1 MVLTKREYKQMTRVK
16 LCGMMRPEDIQ
27 AVNEIKPEYI
37 GFVFAKKSRRYV
49 SKEQAKMLKELLD
62 PAVKAVG
69 VFVNEPVEN
78 VADLLN
84 DRNIDMAQ
92 LHGTEDEAYI
102 CQLRELI
109 GRYKGNTLK
118 EDKDK
123 FIIKAVQV
131 KSEADVRDGEKS
143 EADLVLFDAGAGDGK
158 VFNWKLLENVKRPY
172 FLAGGLGPENVWD
185 AVMKMRPFGVDVSS
199 GIETDGVKDA
209 LKMAKFMAAV
219 RNCSGSGIL
228 P

>member
-1 MVLTKREYKQMTRVK
+1 MTRVK

-49 SKEQAKMLKELLD
+49 SKEQAKMLKEMLD
-62 PAVKAVG
+62 PAVKAVD

-84 DRNIDMAQ
+84 EGIVDMAQ
-92 LHGTEDEAYI
+92 LHGVEDEAYI
-102 CQLRELI
+102 CRLRELT
-109 GRYKGNTLK
+109 GRG
-118 EDKDK
+118 EDT

-131 KSEADVRDGEKS
+131 K
-143 EADLVLFDAGAGDGK
+143 
-158 VFNWKLLENVKRPY
+158 RPY
-172 FLAGGLGPENVWD
+172 CRAGGLDPENVRD
-185 AVMKMRPFGVDVSS
+185 AVERLRPFGVDVSS
-199 GIETDGVKDA
+199 GIESFGVKDA
-209 LKMAKFMAAV
+209 LKMAKFVAAV
-219 RNCSGSGIL
+219 RKGSGSNAF

>member
-1 MVLTKREYKQMTRVK
+1 MTRVK
-16 LCGMMRPEDIQ
+16 LCGMMRLEDIL
-27 AVNEIKPEYI
+27 AVNELKPEYI
-37 GFVFAKKSRRYV
+37 GFVFARKSRRYV
-49 SKEQAKMLKELLD
+49 SREQAKVLKGMLD
-62 PAVKAVG
+62 PGVKAAG
-69 VFVNEPVEN
+69 VFVNEAVEC

-84 DRNIDMAQ
+84 EGIIDMAQ

-131 KSEADVRDGEKS
+131 KSEADVRNGEKS
-143 EADLVLFDAGAGDGK
+143 GADLVLFDAGAGDGK

-172 FLAGGLGPENVWD
+172 FLAGGLGPENVGD
-185 AVMKMRPFGVDVSS
+185 AVMRLRPFGVDVSS

-209 LKMAKFMAAV
+209 LKMAKFVTAV

>member
-1 MVLTKREYKQMTRVK
+1 MTRVK

-49 SKEQAKMLKELLD
+49 SKEQAKTLKEMLD

-84 DRNIDMAQ
+84 EGIVDMAQ
-92 LHGTEDEAYI
+92 LHGVEDEAYI
-102 CQLRELI
+102 CRLRELT
-109 GRYKGNTLK
+109 GRG
-118 EDKDK
+118 EDM

-131 KSEADVRDGEKS
+131 KSEADVKAGEQPG
-143 EADLVLFDAGAGDGK
+143 ADLVLFDAGAGDGK
-158 VFNWKLLENVKRPY
+158 GFNWKLLENVKRPY
-172 FLAGGLGPENVWD
+172 FLAGGWIRR
-185 AVMKMRPFGVDVSS
+185 M
-199 GIETDGVKDA
+199 
-209 LKMAKFMAAV
+209 
-219 RNCSGSGIL
+219 
-228 P
+228 

>member
-1 MVLTKREYKQMTRVK
+1 MTRVK

-49 SKEQAKMLKELLD
+49 SKEQAKMLKEMLD

-84 DRNIDMAQ
+84 ERIVDMAQ
-92 LHGTEDEAYI
+92 LHGVEDEVYI
-102 CQLRELI
+102 WR
-109 GRYKGNTLK
+109 LK
-118 EDKDK
+118 EITGKE
-123 FIIKAVQV
+123 IIKAVQV
-131 KSEADVRDGEKS
+131 KSEADVKVGENPV
-143 EADLVLFDAGAGDGK
+143 ADYVLFDAGTGDGK

-172 FLAGGLGPENVWD
+172 FLAGGLDPENVRD
-185 AVMKMRPFGVDVSS
+185 AVERLRPFGVDVSS

-209 LKMAKFMAAV
+209 LKMERFVTRV
-219 RNCSGSGIL
+219 RN
-228 P
+228 

>member
-1 MVLTKREYKQMTRVK
+1 MTRVK

-49 SKEQAKMLKELLD
+49 SKEQAKMLKEMLD

-84 DRNIDMAQ
+84 EGIVDMAQ
-92 LHGTEDEAYI
+92 LHGVEDEAYI
-102 CQLRELI
+102 R
-109 GRYKGNTLK
+109 RLK
-118 EDKDK
+118 EITGKE
-123 FIIKAVQV
+123 IIKAVQV
-131 KSEADVRDGEKS
+131 KSEADVKAGEQS
-143 EADLVLFDAGAGDGK
+143 GADLVLFDAGAGDGK

-172 FLAGGLGPENVWD
+172 FLAGGLDPENVRD
-185 AVMKMRPFGVDVSS
+185 AVERLRPFGVDVSS

-209 LKMAKFMAAV
+209 LKMERFVTRV
-219 RNCSGSGIL
+219 RN
-228 P
+228 

>member
-1 MVLTKREYKQMTRVK
+1 MTRVK

-49 SKEQAKMLKELLD
+49 SKEQAKMLKEMLD

-84 DRNIDMAQ
+84 EGIVDMAQ
-92 LHGTEDEAYI
+92 LHGVEDEAYI
-102 CQLRELI
+102 CRLRELT
-109 GRYKGNTLK
+109 GRG
-118 EDKDK
+118 EDT

-131 KSEADVRDGEKS
+131 KSEADVKAGEQS
-143 EADLVLFDAGAGDGK
+143 GADLVLFDAGAGDGK

-172 FLAGGLGPENVWD
+172 FLAGGLDPENVRD
-185 AVMKMRPFGVDVSS
+185 AVERLRPFGVDVSS
-199 GIETDGVKDA
+199 GIESFGVKDA
-209 LKMAKFMAAV
+209 LKMAKFVATV
-219 RNCSGSGIL
+219 RKGSGSN
-228 P
+228 PFS

>member
-1 MVLTKREYKQMTRVK
+1 MTRVK

-27 AVNEIKPEYI
+27 AVNKIKPEYI

-49 SKEQAKMLKELLD
+49 SKEQAKVLKEMLD

-84 DRNIDMAQ
+84 EGIVDMAQ
-92 LHGTEDEAYI
+92 LHGAEDEAYI
-102 CQLRELI
+102 CRLRELT
-109 GRYKGNTLK
+109 GRG
-118 EDKDK
+118 EDT

-131 KSEADVRDGEKS
+131 KSEADVKAGEQS
-143 EADLVLFDAGAGDGK
+143 GADLVLFDAGAGDGK

-172 FLAGGLGPENVWD
+172 FLAGGLDPENVRD
-185 AVMKMRPFGVDVSS
+185 AVER
-199 GIETDGVKDA
+199 
-209 LKMAKFMAAV
+209 L
-219 RNCSGSGIL
+219 
-228 P
+228 

>member
-1 MVLTKREYKQMTRVK
+1 MTRVK

-37 GFVFAKKSRRYV
+37 GFMFAKKSRRYV
-49 SKEQAKMLKELLD
+49 SKEQAKVLKEMLD

-84 DRNIDMAQ
+84 EGIVDMAQ
-92 LHGTEDEAYI
+92 LHGAEDEAYI
-102 CQLRELI
+102 CRLRELT
-109 GRYKGNTLK
+109 GRG
-118 EDKDK
+118 EDT

-131 KSEADVRDGEKS
+131 KSEADVKAGEQS
-143 EADLVLFDAGAGDGK
+143 GADLVLFDAGAGDGK

-172 FLAGGLGPENVWD
+172 FLAGGLDPENVRD
-185 AVMKMRPFGVDVSS
+185 AVERLRPFGVDVSS
-199 GIETDGVKDA
+199 GIESFGVKDA
-209 LKMAKFMAAV
+209 LKMAKFVAAV
-219 RNCSGSGIL
+219 RKGSGSNAF